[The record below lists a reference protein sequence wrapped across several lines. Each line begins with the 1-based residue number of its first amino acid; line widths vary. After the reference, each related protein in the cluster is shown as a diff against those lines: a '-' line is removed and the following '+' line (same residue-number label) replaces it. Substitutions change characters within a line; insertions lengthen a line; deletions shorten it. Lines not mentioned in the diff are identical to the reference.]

1 MVTKWHFLFSRYRV
15 STACLSGLFADLSAA
30 YSPRRS
36 EIIHLHTGNAIVVLV
51 LVVLTFYLWSIVKN
65 WNSSG
70 LNRKEMAESQPPE
83 NPADPE
89 KAKSI
94 LEFSAY
100 DIDGNLV
107 SLEKYQGYVAYIVN
121 VASK

>member
-1 MVTKWHFLFSRYRV
+1 
-15 STACLSGLFADLSAA
+15 
-30 YSPRRS
+30 
-36 EIIHLHTGNAIVVLV
+36 
-51 LVVLTFYLWSIVKN
+51 
-65 WNSSG
+65 
-70 LNRKEMAESQPPE
+70 MAESQPPE

-107 SLEKYQGYVAYIVN
+107 SLEKYRGYVAYIVN